1 METDVKA
8 RFDTRL
14 SKQQKDFFEYAAT
27 LGGYRTLSEFILASA
42 QERAKK
48 IIEEHDRIISSKKDQ
63 EVFFN
68 QLVNPSQP
76 NENLKSA
83 ASRYNEFINS

>member
-1 METDVKA
+1 MNTNTKA

-14 SKQQKDFFEYAAT
+14 SQQQKEFFEYAAI

-48 IIEEHDRIISSKKDQ
+48 IIEEHDRIISSMKDQ

-68 QLVNPSQP
+68 QLVNPSAP

-83 ASRYNEFINS
+83 SSRYKDIVNS

>member
-1 METDVKA
+1 MDAVVKA

-14 SKQQKDFFEYAAT
+14 SKQQKEFFEYAAT

-48 IIEEHDRIISSKKDQ
+48 IIEEHDRIISSMKDQ

-68 QLVNPSQP
+68 QLVNPSEP

-83 ASRYNEFINS
+83 ASRYSELVNS

>member
-1 METDVKA
+1 MDAVVKA
-8 RFDTRL
+8 RFDTQF
-14 SKQQKDFFEYAAT
+14 SKQQKEFFEYAAT

-48 IIEEHDRIISSKKDQ
+48 IIEEHDRIISSIKDQ

-68 QLVNPSQP
+68 QLVNPS
-76 NENLKSA
+76 
-83 ASRYNEFINS
+83 